1 MEDLLNSSK
10 DFDST
15 TDNKNKK
22 TPIIIFAK
30 LNKYYLIPFLCL
42 ICCML
47 TNYLYSWLKKTNI
60 VKKNE
65 LFISIYFEF
74 ANMIT
79 GLLYFVT
86 YFHQKIKRGKESI
99 YYKETLPL
107 YIKCNKNNQ
116 NNKLKE
122 WFLIILLGILSA
134 FFEIVLL
141 F

>member
-1 MEDLLNSSK
+1 
-10 DFDST
+10 
-15 TDNKNKK
+15 
-22 TPIIIFAK
+22 
-30 LNKYYLIPFLCL
+30 
-42 ICCML
+42 
-47 TNYLYSWLKKTNI
+47 
-60 VKKNE
+60 
-65 LFISIYFEF
+65 
-74 ANMIT
+74 MIT
-79 GLLYFVT
+79 GLLYFIT

-107 YIKCNKNNQ
+107 YIKFNKNNQ